1 MEGHKDQITCA
12 VFNERLNYLYTG
24 SLDET
29 IRIWDLETYQELEDL
44 IIEGHGYQINDMVI
58 NQSCTRIYSCSEQ
71 EKIIRAWDAN
81 TCESLDQLVFKGH
94 TRPLL

>member
-1 MEGHKDQITCA
+1 
-12 VFNERLNYLYTG
+12 
-24 SLDET
+24 
-29 IRIWDLETYQELEDL
+29 
-44 IIEGHGYQINDMVI
+44 MVI